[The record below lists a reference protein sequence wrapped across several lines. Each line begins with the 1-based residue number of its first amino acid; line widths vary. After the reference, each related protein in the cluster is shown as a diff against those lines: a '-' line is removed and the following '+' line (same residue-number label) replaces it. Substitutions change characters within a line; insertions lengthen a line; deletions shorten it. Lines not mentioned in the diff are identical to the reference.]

1 MFTKVMGLIND
12 LSKIRRTSFSKEVKE
27 AIEQVL
33 NNHNDILKY
42 IME

>member
-27 AIEQVL
+27 AIE
-33 NNHNDILKY
+33 
-42 IME
+42 